1 MDDMNALL
9 GGLHAERR
17 ARQPVPPVEAPA
29 PVEPPAPVVEAP
41 AQDVAPDEPPP
52 APADADD
59 GSVRDPDAVV
69 VEHGTLPVDG
79 LYKALQSRARNRGE
93 LDFDALLAVPSRPQ
107 RLHRNADGRFDLFR
121 VGDAVSSRNIHA
133 ALYDSLR
140 ICKTL

>member
-17 ARQPVPPVEAPA
+17 ARHLPVPPVEAPA

-69 VEHGTLPVDG
+69 VEQLVD
-79 LYKALQSRARNRGE
+79 
-93 LDFDALLAVPSRPQ
+93 DAELAVPPLMRPDQADQ
-107 RLHRNADGRFDLFR
+107 RLEE
-121 VGDAVSSRNIHA
+121 AVRGIPSCSTPLRRSQGISS
-133 ALYDSLR
+133 
-140 ICKTL
+140 